1 MIFKVRWKNYR
12 SIGIFCIIFV
22 VFLVCFII
30 WNIFWNNKKQ
40 KITEEW
46 IDISDFPTTLEID
59 KEWKLLSYPEVTVLS
74 ETDWELVSLNVNEW
88 DIVEER
94 DILMQIWNE
103 EDSEETID
111 KLDKQIWR
119 KYAEFYENMDQYN
132 EFQIQYWQ
140 EISDLEKELF
150 DDNAALQIA
159 TDTNDTK
166 TIDKMKNKIQEL
178 NQKLTILKR
187 ERDNLKNSVSN
198 IENEINSA
206 NKESLNLYYEF
217 DKQTPR
223 ATIPWIIWNIYV
235 QEWDEIKNWDKLCTI
250 IDNTYSPEIAV
261 WLDFNEYVLTQ
272 DLTWV
277 LIITE
282 NENRWNSYY
291 EWEIYTRSPKIN
303 ENWEYVLTV
312 RILEEVSDLILSDK
326 NTKITVVFTKDFP
339 TIRIPENCFTKI
351 SKNTWNLTLR
361 DGEII
366 TWKEIWI
373 KNKWD
378 NWINVDNLVLFWL
391 ENEEEKDGM
400 NLCIEDWNKI
410 IKNWD
415 NDPMLHE
422 DESLIEWYNQ
432 FDNVE
437 DLCKEFIKV
446 NPMYWSGHRNA
457 SIISLLWWSGEKI
470 EVLCR
475 LE

>member
-1 MIFKVRWKNYR
+1 MFIKNR
-12 SIGIFCIIFV
+12 VKEHKILSITLIIIF
-22 VFLVCFII
+22 FII
-30 WNIFWNNKKQ
+30 IWIIWVLIYFIQENKNKTQ
-40 KITEEW
+40 TER

-59 KEWKLLSYPEVTVLS
+59 KEWKILSYPEITILS
-74 ETDWELVSLNVNEW
+74 ETDWELVSLNVDEW

-111 KLDKQIWR
+111 KLDRQIWR
-119 KYAEFYENMDQYN
+119 KYAEFYENMDKYS
-132 EFQIQYWQ
+132 EFQIQYGQ

-166 TIDKMKNKIQEL
+166 TIDKMKKEIQEL
-178 NQKLTILKR
+178 NQRLTILKR
-187 ERDNLKNSVSN
+187 ERDNLKDNN
-198 IENEINSA
+198 INLENEINLA

-223 ATIPWIIWNIYV
+223 ATIPGIIWNIYV

-250 IDNTYSPEIAV
+250 IDNTYSPEISV

-291 EWEIYTRSPKIN
+291 EWEIYTRSPKTN
-303 ENWEYVLTV
+303 KEWEYTVTV
-312 RILEEVSDLILSDK
+312 RILEDVSDLILSDK

-339 TIRIPENCFTKI
+339 TIRIPENCFSEI
-351 SKNTWNLTLR
+351 SINTWNLILR
-361 DGEII
+361 DGEVI
-366 TWKEIWI
+366 TWIEIWI

-378 NWINVDNLVLFWL
+378 NWINVDNLALFWL

-415 NDPMLHE
+415 NNPILHE
-422 DESLIEWYNQ
+422 DSSLIEWNNQ

-446 NPMYWSGHRNA
+446 NPMYWSGHRNT
-457 SIISLLWWSGEKI
+457 SIVSLLWWSGEKI
-470 EVLCR
+470 EILCK
-475 LE
+475 

>member
-1 MIFKVRWKNYR
+1 MFKNRWRNYR
-12 SIGIFCIIFV
+12 SIWIFFVVFV

-30 WNIFWNNKKQ
+30 RNILWNIKKQ

-46 IDISDFPTTLEID
+46 IDILDFPTTLEID
-59 KEWKLLSYPEVTVLS
+59 KEWKLLSYPEVTILS
-74 ETDWELVSLNVNEW
+74 EADWELVSLNVIEW
-88 DIVEER
+88 DIVQEW

-103 EDSEETID
+103 NWEIPDINID
-111 KLDKQIWR
+111 TRLWR
-119 KYAEFYENMDQYN
+119 QFAEYYQKKDEYDQFEL
-132 EFQIQYWQ
+132 EFWE
-140 EISDLEKELF
+140 EISNLENELR
-150 DDNAALQIA
+150 DNGAALSIA
-159 TDTNDTK
+159 IDTQDEKNIEKFKEK
-166 TIDKMKNKIQEL
+166 TENINK
-178 NQKLTILKR
+178 KLSL
-187 ERDNLKNSVSN
+187 LKNQREYLKSEVTRLDGEILLENQEN
-198 IENEINSA
+198 INY
-206 NKESLNLYYEF
+206 LYEV
-217 DKQTPR
+217 DKYSPR
-223 ATIPWIIWNIYV
+223 APIKWIVSEIYV

-339 TIRIPENCFTKI
+339 TIRIPENCFSEI
-351 SKNTWNLTLR
+351 SNNTWNLTLR
-361 DGEII
+361 DGEVII
-366 TWKEIWI
+366 WKEIWI

-378 NWINVDNLVLFWL
+378 NWINVDNLALFWL

-410 IKNWD
+410 IDNWD
-415 NDPMLHE
+415 YDPILYE
-422 DESLIEWYNQ
+422 DVSLIEWRNQ

-437 DLCKEFIKV
+437 DLCNEFIKV
-446 NPMYWSGHRNA
+446 NPMYWSGHRNT
-457 SIISLLWWSGEKI
+457 SIVSLLRWSGEKF

>member
-1 MIFKVRWKNYR
+1 MIFKNRWKNYR
-12 SIGIFCIIFV
+12 NIGIFCIVFV
-22 VFLVCFII
+22 VFLVGFII
-30 WNIFWNNKKQ
+30 RNIFWNNKKQ

-46 IDISDFPTTLEID
+46 INISDFPTTLEID
-59 KEWKLLSYPEVTVLS
+59 KEWKLLSYPEITILS
-74 ETDWELVSLNVNEW
+74 ETDWELVSLNVSEW
-88 DIVEER
+88 DIVEQR

-103 EDSEETID
+103 ENSEETID
-111 KLDKQIWR
+111 KLDRQIWR

-132 EFQIQYWQ
+132 EFQTQYWQ
-140 EISDLEKELF
+140 EISDLERELLEN
-150 DDNAALQIA
+150 NAALQIA

-166 TIDKMKNKIQEL
+166 TIDKMKNEIQEL

-187 ERDNLKNSVSN
+187 ERDNLKSNVSY

-277 LIITE
+277 MIITE

-303 ENWEYVLTV
+303 ENWEYILTV

-339 TIRIPENCFTKI
+339 TIWIPENCFIEI
-351 SKNTWNLTLR
+351 SNNTWNLTLR

-366 TWKEIWI
+366 TWMKVWI
-373 KNKWD
+373 KNKWN
-378 NWINVDNLVLFWL
+378 NWINIDNLALYSL
-391 ENEEEKDGM
+391 ENKEKKDEINM
-400 NLCIEDWNKI
+400 CVKLQDINSSENLN
-410 IKNWD
+410 
-415 NDPMLHE
+415 
-422 DESLIEWYNQ
+422 
-432 FDNVE
+432 
-437 DLCKEFIKV
+437 
-446 NPMYWSGHRNA
+446 
-457 SIISLLWWSGEKI
+457 LWWSGEKI
-470 EVLCR
+470 EILCR